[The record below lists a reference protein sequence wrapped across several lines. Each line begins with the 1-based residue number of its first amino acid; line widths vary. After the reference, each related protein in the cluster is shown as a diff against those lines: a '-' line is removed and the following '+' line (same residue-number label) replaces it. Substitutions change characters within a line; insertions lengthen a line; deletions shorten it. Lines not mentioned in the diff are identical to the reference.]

1 MEREILHVHLLL
13 YHLVLPGFA
22 LFNFGGESLRIG
34 ISSLNVWQNSPVKSS
49 GPGLSFLERLIT
61 NSIFLLVIYKLVQLF
76 YFFDPVLVDFV
87 ALEIRLFHLGYPTC
101 WHKIS
106 HGTHNPFYFCRITS
120 NVPIFISAFIKFR
133 RHFFPLVHLAI
144 GLSILLIH
152 STTFINF
159 IFCFSILHF
168 ISART
173 FVISFFV
180 LTLNLV
186 CSFFTGS

>member
-101 WHKIS
+101 WHTI
-106 HGTHNPFYFCRITS
+106 I
-120 NVPIFISAFIKFR
+120 
-133 RHFFPLVHLAI
+133 LVLF
-144 GLSILLIH
+144 L
-152 STTFINF
+152 
-159 IFCFSILHF
+159 
-168 ISART
+168 
-173 FVISFFV
+173 
-180 LTLNLV
+180 
-186 CSFFTGS
+186 